1 MMAEFTIKTFD
12 EKIHNI
18 YIKGDVDE
26 DMWSNLVDKINEI
39 KSADDDIADQN
50 LASLMSVGIEAQI
63 IRPAINI
70 YLCTY
75 GGIVHDML
83 AIYDE
88 LKKLQKE
95 YVVNIYGVGKIMSA
109 GTIIMLAVDYEHRF
123 AYPNTTFMYH
133 TLSDWSCGKI
143 KDIEENVEES
153 KRLHKLMWQIY
164 KENTS
169 IPEDKLD
176 EIYRCKKDWYITA
189 EQAKKYKI
197 INKII

>member
-1 MMAEFTIKTFD
+1 MAEFTIKTFD

-75 GGIVHDML
+75 GGIIHDML

-88 LKKLQKE
+88 IKKLSKE
-95 YVVNIYGVGKIMSA
+95 YEVNIYCVGKIMSA
-109 GTIIMLAVDYEHRF
+109 GTVIMLAVDLEHRF

-133 TLSDWSCGKI
+133 TLSSCAWGKM
-143 KDIEENVEES
+143 KDMEEDVEES
-153 KRLHKLMWQIY
+153 KRLHKLMWNII
-164 KENTS
+164 KDNTE
-169 IPEDKLD
+169 IPEEKLD
-176 EIYRCKKDWYITA
+176 EIYKCKKDWYITA
-189 EQAKKYKI
+189 DQAKKYKVI
-197 INKII
+197 SKIV